1 MDITGFPKDC
11 RKMLVA
17 FVTQQRITVERKI
30 RKDNAAN
37 SLYSSFSL
45 PNRLMIGTGKH
56 SNKKVANL
64 EYLHDDSHD
73 CHRDIRPIL

>member
-30 RKDNAAN
+30 RKDNAEN

-56 SNKKVANL
+56 SNKKVAAA
-64 EYLHDDSHD
+64 
-73 CHRDIRPIL
+73 PIMTSAAIMVLYIFFTR